1 MVWMMLAER
10 KELQGKLSHA
20 DKVLT
25 LSQTG
30 KVLPLYDTEEV
41 LPLSQAEKML
51 PLVGTF

>member
-20 DKVLT
+20 DKVLPLFGEEKVLL

-30 KVLPLYDTEEV
+30 KA
-41 LPLSQAEKML
+41 LPLS
-51 PLVGTF
+51 